1 MKKLFLFFCLIFF
14 SAPAFADFKATISRT
29 TLPEGESFQLYLRQN
44 GDAEQPDVSVLNK
57 DFTVVGQRKSYK
69 TSIINGKAERYSE
82 NILTL
87 IPKKTGKVELPA
99 IYAGKEHT
107 SPATLTV
114 VPAGTALPASATL
127 AQKQAAQAKVFLRA
141 VLSDEKPFVAQQVA
155 YTVKLYTHEDTV
167 LLDGSLTPPQ
177 ADGVSVEQWGD
188 MRRSKTLVNEEP
200 YNVLEYRFLLF
211 PQKSGKIVLTA
222 PRFQGAVSDPSAGGD
237 TDFFGFQ
244 TSFSGL
250 FGQKSIAVRAGDAV
264 LDVQPPLA
272 AAGADWLPAA
282 HVEIAEETSPSTAE
296 VALGE
301 AVTRTVSI
309 AANGALASQI
319 PDPTFPAAEG
329 YKLYPGQTDAKN
341 LFDENGVVGVKTRQI
356 VFMPTKAGEVV
367 LPALEL
373 PWFDVKTQTLQTAV
387 LPSKTIKVTGTEP
400 VRNTAPAVEPAVSAD
415 EPKQAQSP
423 AAAVVPIVRSDIEM
437 DYRLFFAGILTGAGL
452 MTLAWLVVSRFAFS
466 RVRKAERRETV
477 LSRRNAEN
485 ALKQACAANDAV
497 AVRIALL
504 QVAAQYWENNPPL
517 TLSGVA
523 DRFGDA
529 AFAGRIDELNTVLY
543 APAPVEWSGKALWAA
558 FKNTKLYRKSAAGKK
573 SVPVPPLYPT

>member
-1 MKKLFLFFCLIFF
+1 MKKLLLFFCLIFF
-14 SAPAFADFKATISRT
+14 SAPAFADFKATVSRT

-57 DFTVVGQRKSYK
+57 DFAVIGQRKSYK
-69 TSIINGKAERYSE
+69 TSIVNGKAEKYNE

-87 IPKKTGKVELPA
+87 IPKKTGTVVLPA

-107 SPATLTV
+107 SPVNLTV
-114 VPAGTALPASATL
+114 VPAGTALPAA
-127 AQKQAAQAKVFLRA
+127 AGQKQPVQSKVFLRA
-141 VLSDEKPFVAQQVA
+141 ALSDEKPFVAQQIV
-155 YTVKLYTHEDTV
+155 YTVRLYTSEDTV
-167 LLDGSLTPPQ
+167 LLDGALTPPA
-177 ADGVSVEQWGD
+177 ADGVAVEQWGEAK
-188 MRRSKTLVNEEP
+188 RSSTLINEVP
-200 YNVLEYRFLLF
+200 YNVLEYKFLLF
-211 PQKSGKIVLTA
+211 AQKSGKIKLDA
-222 PRFQGAVSDPSAGGD
+222 PRFQGIVSDPDAGRG
-237 TDFFGFQ
+237 TDIFGFQ
-244 TSFSGL
+244 SAFSGF
-250 FGQKSIAVRAGDAV
+250 FGQKNIVVRAGDAV
-264 LDVQPPLA
+264 LDVRPSLA
-272 AAGADWLPAA
+272 AAGTDWLPAE
-282 HVEIAEETSPSTAE
+282 HVEIAEEFSPESAS
-296 VALGE
+296 VSLGE
-301 AVTRTVSI
+301 AVTRTVSVVV
-309 AANGALASQI
+309 NGARATQI
-319 PDPTFPAAEG
+319 PDPDFPAGEG
-329 YKLYPGQTDAKN
+329 YKLYPGQTDSKN
-341 LFDENGVVGVKTRQI
+341 LFDDKGIVGVKTRQI
-356 VFMPTKAGEVV
+356 VFMPTETGEVV

-558 FKNTKLYRKSAAGKK
+558 FKNTKLYRKSAAGEK

>member
-14 SAPAFADFKATISRT
+14 AAPAFADFKATISRT
-29 TLPEGESFQLYLRQN
+29 TLPEGESFQLYLSQN
-44 GDAEQPDVSVLNK
+44 GDAEQPDVSVLNR
-57 DFTVVGQRKSYK
+57 DFSIVGQRKSYK

-82 NILTL
+82 TILTL

-114 VPAGTALPASATL
+114 VPAGTALPVSATP

-141 VLSDEKPFVAQQVA
+141 VLSDEKPFVAQQVV

-167 LLDGSLTPPQ
+167 LLDGGLTPPQ

-188 MRRSKTLVNEEP
+188 MRRSKTLVNGES

-211 PQKSGKIVLTA
+211 PQKSGKIVLAA
-222 PRFQGAVSDPSAGGD
+222 PRFQGTVSDPNAGGD
-237 TDFFGFQ
+237 ADFFGFQ
-244 TSFSGL
+244 TAFSGL
-250 FGQKSIAVRAGDAV
+250 FGQKSVAVRAGDAV
-264 LDVQPPLA
+264 LDVRPPVG
-272 AAGADWLPAA
+272 AAGKNWLPATR
-282 HVEIAEETSPSTAE
+282 VEIAEETSPSTAE

-301 AVTRTVSI
+301 AVTRTVSVE
-309 AANGALASQI
+309 ANGALASQI
-319 PDPTFPAAEG
+319 PDLNFPAEQG
-329 YKLYPGQTDAKN
+329 YKLYPGQADTKN

-356 VFMPTKAGEVV
+356 VFMPTKAGEIV

-373 PWFDVKTQTLQTAV
+373 PWFDVKTQTFQTAV
-387 LPSKTIKVTGTEP
+387 LPSRTIKVKGTEP
-400 VRNTAPAVEPAVSAD
+400 LPTAAPAVEAAAPAVESR
-415 EPKQAQSP
+415 QAESP
-423 AAAVVPIVRSDIEM
+423 AATVVPIVRTDVKA
-437 DYRLFFAGILTGAGL
+437 DYRLFFAGLLTGAGI
-452 MTLAWLVVSRFAFS
+452 MTLAWLIVSRFAFA
-466 RVRKAERRETV
+466 RVSKAERRETV

-504 QVAAQYWENNPPL
+504 QVAAQYWESNPPL

-523 DRFGDA
+523 DRFGDT

-558 FKNTKLYRKSAAGKK
+558 FKNTKVYRKSAAGEK
-573 SVPVPPLYPT
+573 SVPVPPLYPA